1 LLPQRGARAY
11 NVGHNL
17 KFSFFRGGDVKQR
30 HKCPASTK
38 GSSMQ
43 TPREKQAAI
52 QEGPVVRFGLGL
64 ANWSERW
71 FPDPLIFAL
80 LGIVA
85 VFVVGLLLHQSP
97 GKLAIQG
104 GKNFWALVPFTM
116 QMVMIIIGGYV
127 VASTPAVYRLIRA
140 LAGIP
145 KTPKGAVAMVALF
158 SMLTSLISWGLS
170 LIFSGLFVRELAPR
184 VKGMDYRA
192 AGAAAYL
199 GLGAVWAMGLS
210 SSAAMLMATKSSM
223 PPSLFNISGLI
234 PLTQTIFLWP
244 SIATTVILIVLSV
257 LVACLSMPSPENART
272 AESYG
277 IQYAPT
283 RSGLEER
290 SKPGEW
296 LEYSPLLT
304 VLVAALLCW
313 YLVDV
318 FRTSPQ
324 GALAALDL
332 NTYNLM
338 FITAGLL
345 LHWRPKRFMAAVT
358 ESVPATAGVLIQFP
372 FYAVIFGMIAGTGI
386 ADALTKVF
394 ASISTH
400 STYPLLVASYSA
412 VLGIFIPSGGSK
424 WLVEAPYVLQ
434 AANLQHVNLG
444 WVVQIYNAS
453 EALPNLIN
461 PLWMLPLVGILK
473 LKARD
478 IVGYGVLQLIVH
490 IPVVFFLCW
499 LFARYLPYV
508 PPMK

>member
-1 LLPQRGARAY
+1 MHATRP
-11 NVGHNL
+11 
-17 KFSFFRGGDVKQR
+17 
-30 HKCPASTK
+30 
-38 GSSMQ
+38 
-43 TPREKQAAI
+43 KQAATS
-52 QEGPVVRFGLGL
+52 EGGLIRLGLGL

-71 FPDPLIFAL
+71 FPDPLVFAL
-80 LGIVA
+80 LGIVI
-85 VFVVGLLLHQSP
+85 VFISGVLMHQSP
-97 GKLAIQG
+97 AKLAIQG

-127 VASTPAVYRLIRA
+127 VASTPLVYRAIRR
-140 LAGIP
+140 LAEIP
-145 KTPKGAVAMVALF
+145 KTPRGAIAMVALF

-210 SSAAMLMATKSSM
+210 SSAAMLMATKSAI
-223 PPSLFNISGLI
+223 PPSLFAISGVI
-234 PLTQTIFLWP
+234 PLTQTLFLWP
-244 SIATTVILIVLSV
+244 SIAMTAVLVVLSV
-257 LVACLSMPSPENART
+257 VIAWLSTPSPENART

-277 IQYAPT
+277 IEYQPIRT
-283 RSGLEER
+283 SLEPQT
-290 SKPGEW
+290 KPGEW

-304 VLVAALLCW
+304 VLIAALLIC

-338 FITAGLL
+338 FITVGLL
-345 LHWRPKRFMAAVT
+345 LHWRPKRFLHAVADCI
-358 ESVPATAGVLIQFP
+358 PATGGVLIQFP
-372 FYAVIFGMIAGTGI
+372 FYAVIFGMITGTGI
-386 ADALTKVF
+386 AEVLAKLF

-400 STYPLLVASYSA
+400 NSYPLLVATYSA
-412 VLGIFIPSGGSK
+412 VLGVFIPSGGSK
-424 WLVEAPYVLQ
+424 WIIEAPYVLE
-434 AANLQHVNLG
+434 AANLHQVHLG

-453 EALPNLIN
+453 EALPNLVN
-461 PLWMLPLVGILK
+461 PFWMLPLLGILR

-478 IVGYGVLQLIVH
+478 IVGYGVLQMFVH

-499 LFARYLPYV
+499 LFAHFIPYV